1 MREAIQ
7 SPDASLPAGPYSQ
20 GIRVG
25 DLLFISGQGPF
36 DPNGAKLG
44 ETFAEQCEATFDNL
58 GILAR
63 AGGSDLEHM
72 VRLGAFLRTLDDFP
86 EFNRIME
93 ARLTPPFPAR
103 TTVPVEL
110 PGFDIE
116 LDAVFYV
123 PGEG

>member
-1 MREAIQ
+1 M
-7 SPDASLPAGPYSQ
+7 
-20 GIRVG
+20 
-25 DLLFISGQGPF
+25 LFVSGQGPF
-36 DPNGAKLG
+36 DPNGAKVG
-44 ETFAEQCEATFDNL
+44 ETFTEQCEATFDNL

-86 EFNRIME
+86 EFNKIMQ

-110 PGFDIE
+110 PGFEIE

-123 PGEG
+123 PDEG

>member
-1 MREAIQ
+1 MARNIAATDKAPR
-7 SPDASLPAGPYSQ
+7 SAAYSQ
-20 GIRVG
+20 GVTAG
-25 DLLFISGQGPF
+25 GLVFVSGQGPF
-36 DPNGAKLG
+36 DPNGAKIG

-72 VRLGAFLRTLDDFP
+72 VRLGAYLRTLDDFP
-86 EFNRIME
+86 EFNRIMQE
-93 ARLTPPFPAR
+93 RLTPPFPAR

-123 PGEG
+123 PGRG